1 MDSQAMAT
9 GLMDTEAM
17 VQDLR
22 TLVECESPSGD
33 VAATRRCAEVVAEL
47 GQRWLGAAPRVVR
60 TGERVALLW
69 SWEGP
74 RRRLVLGHLDTVWPM
89 GTLARWPFTH
99 DADRAS
105 GPGCFDMKA
114 GIVQAMHAIASLE
127 DPSGMQ
133 LLLTSDEEV
142 GAPDSRPLIEQVARE
157 VDEVFVPEASAAGA
171 LKVERKGV
179 SLYAVHVTGRAA
191 HAGLEPELGVNASI
205 ELAHQVLAI
214 AALQDAS
221 VGTTVTPTVLSAGTT
236 TNTVPAAGQI
246 RVDVRARTEAEQDRV
261 DAAVR
266 ALVPVL
272 DGAALSIEGG
282 KNRPPLERRRSERLL
297 ARAVQAY
304 RDLGY
309 GELAGVAVGGASDG
323 NFTAGLGIPTL
334 DGLGAVGDGAHAE
347 GEWVSVPDMSRRA
360 ALLAALVRPDDP
372 AR

>member
-1 MDSQAMAT
+1 METAV
-9 GLMDTEAM
+9 M

-33 VAATRRCAEVVAEL
+33 VAATTRCAEVVAEL
-47 GQRWLGAAPRVVR
+47 GERWLGAPPQVLR

-74 RRRLVLGHLDTVWPM
+74 QRRLVLGHLDTVWPM

-99 DADRAS
+99 DAQRAS

-127 DPSGMQ
+127 DPSGLA
-133 LLLTSDEEV
+133 LLLTSDEEI
-142 GAPDSRPLIEQVARE
+142 GAPDSRSLIEQVAQGMSA
-157 VDEVFVPEASAAGA
+157 VYVPEASAAGA

-179 SLYAVHVTGRAA
+179 SLYAVQVAGRAA

-205 ELAHQVLAI
+205 ELAHQVLAV
-214 AALQDAS
+214 AGLQDLSA
-221 VGTTVTPTVLSAGTT
+221 GTTVTPTVLSAGTT

-261 DAAVR
+261 DAAMR
-266 ALVPVL
+266 ALRPVL
-272 DGAALSIEGG
+272 DGASLTIEGG
-282 KNRPPLERRRSERLL
+282 KNRPPLERRRSEALL
-297 ARAVQAY
+297 ARAVHAY
-304 RDLGY
+304 RELGF
-309 GELAGVAVGGASDG
+309 GELGAVAVGGASDG
-323 NFTAGLGIPTL
+323 NFTAGLGIATL

-347 GEWVSVPDMSRRA
+347 GEWVSVPDLPRRA
-360 ALLAALVRPDDP
+360 RLLAALVRPDEA

>member
-1 MDSQAMAT
+1 MRSE
-9 GLMDTEAM
+9 MDTDVM

-33 VAATRRCAEVVAEL
+33 VAATTNCAKAVAEL
-47 GQRWLGAAPRVVR
+47 GERWLGAAPQVLR

-69 SWEGP
+69 SWAGP
-74 RRRLVLGHLDTVWPM
+74 QRRLVLGHLDTVWPM

-99 DADRAS
+99 DAERAS

-127 DPSGMQ
+127 NPSGVQ
-133 LLLTSDEEV
+133 LLLTSDEEI
-142 GAPDSRPLIEQVARE
+142 GAPDSRPLIEQVARDASA
-157 VDEVFVPEASAAGA
+157 VYVPEPSAAAA

-179 SLYAVHVTGRAA
+179 SLYAVQVTGRAA

-205 ELAHQVLAI
+205 ELAHQVLAV
-214 AALQDAS
+214 AGLQDVAA
-221 VGTTVTPTVLSAGTT
+221 GTTVTPTVLSAGTT

-246 RVDVRARTEAEQDRV
+246 RVDVRARSEAEQDRV
-261 DAAVR
+261 DAAIQ
-266 ALVPVL
+266 ALAPVL
-272 DGAALSIEGG
+272 EGASLRIEGG
-282 KNRPPLERRRSERLL
+282 KNRPPLERHRSEALL

-304 RDLGY
+304 RELGY
-309 GELAGVAVGGASDG
+309 GELGAVAVGGASDG

-347 GEWVSVPDMSRRA
+347 GEWVSVPDLARRA
-360 ALLAALVRPDDP
+360 RLLATLVRPDEP